1 MRVGF
6 CVCVITFIMGRDLF
20 SQKFSVV
27 VGVLFF
33 FSFFGLFSDLFKE
46 EKPLRTKPLK
56 D

>member
-27 VGVLFF
+27 GVLFF

-46 EKPLRTKPLK
+46 KPYNKTPKRLV
-56 D
+56 

>member
-33 FSFFGLFSDLFKE
+33 FFFLDFFQTCSK
-46 EKPLRTKPLK
+46 KKNPLEQNP
-56 D
+56 

>member
-33 FSFFGLFSDLFKE
+33 FFFFLDFFQTCSK
-46 EKPLRTKPLK
+46 KKNPLEQNP
-56 D
+56 

>member
-27 VGVLFF
+27 VGVFFLFF
-33 FSFFGLFSDLFKE
+33 LDFFQTCVQIK